1 MLDKVV
7 YTSNVAALAAAL
19 EALAERSPSQ
29 PGVVLVHGETGFGKT
44 IGTRHLAVR
53 DDALFIT
60 AIPFWSPHAMLSK
73 LTQEL
78 HRAPRPRTAAMFDE
92 IARELTVNPRA
103 IFLDEA
109 DCIADKQ
116 EMIETLRILHDLTA
130 IPLVIV
136 GMAEFRRKLYR
147 RPQLARRIQYEIQFK
162 PLTNADA
169 RKIAGERCE
178 YRIADDL
185 VEALNRRVHG
195 SAGLLVNELERA
207 ERFARKHTGNVLSLA
222 DYRER
227 LGGYGETQR
236 RVKEG

>member
-7 YTSNVAALAAAL
+7 YTSNVAALAAAM

-29 PGVVLVHGETGFGKT
+29 PGVVLVYGETGFGKT

-60 AIPFWSPHAMLSK
+60 AMPFWSPHAMLSK
-73 LTQEL
+73 LMQEL
-78 HRAPRPRTAAMFDE
+78 HQAPRPRTAAMFDE
-92 IARELTVNPRA
+92 IARELVVKPRA

-109 DCIADKQ
+109 DCIVDKQ
-116 EMIETLRILHDLTA
+116 ELVEMLRILHDLTA
-130 IPLVIV
+130 VALVIA
-136 GMAEFRRKLYR
+136 GMAEFRKKLYR
-147 RPQLARRIQYEIQFK
+147 RPQLARRIQHEIQFK
-162 PLTNADA
+162 PLSGADA

-185 VEALNRRVHG
+185 IEALNRRAQG

-207 ERFARKHTGNVLSLA
+207 ERFARKHAGNVLSLA

-227 LGGYGETQR
+227 LGGYADAPR
-236 RVKEG
+236 KAREG

>member
-7 YTSNVAALAAAL
+7 YTSNVAALAAAM

-44 IGTRHLAVR
+44 IGARHLAVR
-53 DDALFIT
+53 DDALFVT
-60 AIPFWSPHAMLSK
+60 AMPFWSPHAMLSK
-73 LTQEL
+73 LMQEL

-92 IARELTVNPRA
+92 IARELVARPRA

-116 EMIETLRILHDLTA
+116 ELIETLRILHDLTG
-130 IPLVIV
+130 IPLVIA
-136 GMAEFRRKLYR
+136 GMAEFSKKLYR
-147 RPQLARRIQYEIQFK
+147 RPQLARRVQYEIQFK
-162 PLTNADA
+162 PLSGADA
-169 RKIAGERCE
+169 RKIALERCE

-185 VEALNRRVHG
+185 IEALNRRVQG

-207 ERFARKHTGNVLSLA
+207 ERFARKNSTNVLSFA

-227 LGGYGETQR
+227 LGGYAESR
-236 RVKEG
+236 RKAREG

>member
-1 MLDKVV
+1 M
-7 YTSNVAALAAAL
+7 

-29 PGVVLVHGETGFGKT
+29 PGVVLVYGDTGFGKT

-60 AIPFWSPHAMLSK
+60 AMPFWSPHAMLSK
-73 LTQEL
+73 LMQEL

-92 IARELTVNPRA
+92 IARELVVKPRA

-109 DCIADKQ
+109 DCIVDKQ
-116 EMIETLRILHDLTA
+116 ELVEMLRILHDLTA
-130 IPLVIV
+130 VALVIA
-136 GMAEFRRKLYR
+136 GMAEFRKKLYR
-147 RPQLARRIQYEIQFK
+147 RPQLARRIQHEIQFK
-162 PLTNADA
+162 PLSGADA

-185 VEALNRRVHG
+185 IEALNRRAQG

-207 ERFARKHTGNVLSLA
+207 ENDSRASMRA
-222 DYRER
+222 MC
-227 LGGYGETQR
+227 
-236 RVKEG
+236 

>member
-7 YTSNVAALAAAL
+7 YTSNVAALAAAM

-29 PGVVLVHGETGFGKT
+29 PGVVLVYGDTGFGKT

-60 AIPFWSPHAMLSK
+60 AMPFWSPHAMLSK
-73 LTQEL
+73 LMQEL

-92 IARELTVNPRA
+92 IARELVVKPRA

-109 DCIADKQ
+109 DCIVDKLELV
-116 EMIETLRILHDLTA
+116 EMLRILHDLTA
-130 IPLVIV
+130 VALVIA
-136 GMAEFRRKLYR
+136 GMAEFRKKLYR
-147 RPQLARRIQYEIQFK
+147 RPQLARRIQHEIQFK
-162 PLTNADA
+162 PLSGADA

-185 VEALNRRVHG
+185 IEALNRRAQG

-207 ERFARKHTGNVLSLA
+207 ERFARKHAGNVLSLA

-227 LGGYGETQR
+227 LGGYADAPR
-236 RVKEG
+236 KAREG

>member
-7 YTSNVAALAAAL
+7 YTSNVAALAAAM

-29 PGVVLVHGETGFGKT
+29 PGVVLVYGETGFGKT

-60 AIPFWSPHAMLSK
+60 AMPFWSPHAMLSK
-73 LTQEL
+73 LMHEL
-78 HRAPRPRTAAMFDE
+78 HQAPRPRTAAMFDE
-92 IARELTVNPRA
+92 IARELVVKPRA

-109 DCIADKQ
+109 DCIVDKQ
-116 EMIETLRILHDLTA
+116 ELVEMLRILHDLTA
-130 IPLVIV
+130 VALVIA
-136 GMAEFRRKLYR
+136 GMAEFRKKLYR
-147 RPQLARRIQYEIQFK
+147 LPQLARRIQHEIQFK
-162 PLTNADA
+162 PLSGADA
-169 RKIAGERCE
+169 RKIALERCE

-185 VEALNRRVHG
+185 IEALNRRAHG

-207 ERFARKHTGNVLSLA
+207 ERFARKHEGNVLSLA

-227 LGGYGETQR
+227 LGGYAEAPR
-236 RVKEG
+236 RAREG

>member
-7 YTSNVAALAAAL
+7 YTSNVAALAAAM

-29 PGVVLVHGETGFGKT
+29 PGVVLVYGDTGFGKT

-60 AIPFWSPHAMLSK
+60 AMPFWSPHAMLSK
-73 LTQEL
+73 LMQEL
-78 HRAPRPRTAAMFDE
+78 HQAPRPRTAAMFDE
-92 IARELTVNPRA
+92 IARELVVKPRA

-109 DCIADKQ
+109 DCIVDKHELV
-116 EMIETLRILHDLTA
+116 EMLRILHDLTA
-130 IPLVIV
+130 VALVIA
-136 GMAEFRRKLYR
+136 GMAEFRKKLYR
-147 RPQLARRIQYEIQFK
+147 RPQLARRIQHEIQFK
-162 PLTNADA
+162 PLSGADA

-185 VEALNRRVHG
+185 IEALNRRAQG

-207 ERFARKHTGNVLSLA
+207 ERFARKHAGNVLSLA

-227 LGGYGETQR
+227 LGGYADAPR
-236 RVKEG
+236 KAREG